1 MKKAIVATIAL
12 AAMVVVPS
20 IASAKYKVYT
30 ITMIGYCDVFTV
42 KQFTKTF
49 ITVVED
55 PSSCEKA
62 LGIGEIGKTKLSG
75 SVATAGVVLNG
86 GASKPLYLE
95 MKFPLTGGLIQF
107 FKIGAGGYPEQ
118 TMDTVYTAQRSRVKG
133 RGADCRCRR
142 F

>member
-62 LGIGEIGKTKLSG
+62 LGIGEIGKPNFREVWQRLG
-75 SVATAGVVLNG
+75 S
-86 GASKPLYLE
+86 
-95 MKFPLTGGLIQF
+95 
-107 FKIGAGGYPEQ
+107 
-118 TMDTVYTAQRSRVKG
+118 
-133 RGADCRCRR
+133 C
-142 F
+142 